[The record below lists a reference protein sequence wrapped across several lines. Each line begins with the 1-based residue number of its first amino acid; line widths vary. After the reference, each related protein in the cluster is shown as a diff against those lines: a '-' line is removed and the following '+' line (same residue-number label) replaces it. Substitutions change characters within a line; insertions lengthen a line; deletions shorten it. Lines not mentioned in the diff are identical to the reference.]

1 MTETSRP
8 QSSETT
14 ENTAERL
21 GAAQAGRPDVFEQ
34 LMKPE
39 VQESLTVLVD
49 NLPKIAEMMT
59 FLTKTYDFGKSVA
72 TDPVLA
78 EDTMASLSGFTK
90 PVTDKVKSVA
100 SAAIEASDR
109 VHNQPDPGQ
118 ISIFGLMKMLKDP
131 QVQKGLRYAQAFM
144 DVLNE
149 RDHQKR

>member
-8 QSSETT
+8 QSEAAETA
-14 ENTAERL
+14 AETQ
-21 GAAQAGRPDVFEQ
+21 GAQTVRPDVFEQ

-39 VQESLTVLVD
+39 VQESLTTLVD
-49 NLPKIAEMMT
+49 NLPKLTEMLTFMT
-59 FLTKTYDFGKSVA
+59 KAYDFGKSVA

-90 PVTDKVKSVA
+90 PVTDKLKHAA
-100 SAAIEASDR
+100 SAAIEAGDR
-109 VHNQPDPGQ
+109 VHAQNDQGT

-131 QVQKGLRYAQAFM
+131 QIQKGLRFAQAYM

-149 RDHQKR
+149 RDQQKR